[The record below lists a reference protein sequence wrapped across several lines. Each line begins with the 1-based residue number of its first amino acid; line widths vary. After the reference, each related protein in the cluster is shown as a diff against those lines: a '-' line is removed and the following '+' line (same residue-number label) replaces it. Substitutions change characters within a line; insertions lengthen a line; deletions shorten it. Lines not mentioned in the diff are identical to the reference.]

1 MPKALILH
9 PFPHS
14 PASYESTRMVWSEFL
29 YLYIIAPVPSALCSD
44 FAFRYLQCCV
54 LCTLWSWIISGF
66 SPHWHKR
73 IYRILPVCLSWLQ
86 QVCDNSKFPA
96 FLPRSSSLW
105 TTTTTTTTTTRGK
118 LKLLFRPG
126 LTTSS
131 LTIAVI
137 QSLCTA
143 LGEVFV
149 LNSYQS
155 QPLPQITIRRPT

>member
-105 TTTTTTTTTTRGK
+105 TSNWSHLSKNCHSEFFHVLVLQCEYPTSAAGIVII
-118 LKLLFRPG
+118 PG
-126 LTTSS
+126 DA
-131 LTIAVI
+131 I
-137 QSLCTA
+137 
-143 LGEVFV
+143 
-149 LNSYQS
+149 LNSTDFS
-155 QPLPQITIRRPT
+155 WC